1 MLNKLFMKY
10 ITDIMSHGEY
20 SSQLQGYGIEV
31 NKVRVSCTPHSPT
44 KLACLKVKMSPDFRI
59 LNVFWIA
66 KESHRS
72 EEIDG
77 LLQKNAGHLAH
88 ELSGLMLMG
97 KVPTIMFVKGV
108 DCPGGFY
115 GKLLYLFFR

>member
-1 MLNKLFMKY
+1 MN
-10 ITDIMSHGEY
+10 
-20 SSQLQGYGIEV
+20 
-31 NKVRVSCTPHSPT
+31 CTPHSPT
-44 KLACLKVKMSPDFRI
+44 KLTCLKVKMSPDFRI

-66 KESHRS
+66 KESRRS

-97 KVPTIMFVKGV
+97 KVPTIMFVKGDFPV
-108 DCPGGFY
+108 IFY
-115 GKLLYLFFR
+115 GEITLLVLQIKTTTKLLKFRRN